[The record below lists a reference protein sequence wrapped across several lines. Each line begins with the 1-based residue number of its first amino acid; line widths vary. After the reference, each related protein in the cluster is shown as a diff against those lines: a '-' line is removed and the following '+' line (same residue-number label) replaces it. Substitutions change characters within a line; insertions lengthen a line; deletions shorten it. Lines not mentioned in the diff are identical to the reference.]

1 LALLLLVGAGEPQA
15 LRTASSN
22 IFLIREGE
30 VVEENLY
37 VAASLVRIAGT
48 IRGDLI
54 VVATDHLEVTG
65 RVEGDVIGFATT
77 ARLTGAVTGS
87 VRLAGVDLDM
97 GSETGGDVVG
107 LGRDVYL
114 GGSVAEDSLVW
125 SRSLIAGGEIG
136 RDMGGRTFGS
146 MTIGGRVGRD
156 VEMTVGRLWVLE
168 DAHIG
173 QDLGYRSAREAI
185 IHPGAVI
192 DGSVVQRTPLAPD
205 LRARAVRLFFGFI
218 ASVLLLAYGLVMIG
232 VAPDK
237 MERSI
242 TRLAD
247 HPIRC
252 LRRGAAQVGIL
263 ALPIVGAAAGVV
275 WGTPKAA
282 IGLTLFGLAMAP
294 LVVLWL
300 LFLVLTAPLPVL
312 IFAGR
317 VVSRGRLSD
326 YGAFVLPVIPLAA
339 LLLWVPYAGLGAGVV
354 LLALGAGARSLTA
367 GERYVLSRM

>member
-1 LALLLLVGAGEPQA
+1 MALLLLVSADEPQA
-15 LRTASSN
+15 LRADSSN

-37 VAASLVRIAGT
+37 VAGSLVRIAGT

-54 VVATDHLEVTG
+54 VLATDHLDVSG

-77 ARLTGAVTGS
+77 ANLTGAVTGS
-87 VRLAGVDLDM
+87 VRLAGVDLDIAAR
-97 GSETGGDVVG
+97 TGGDMVG

-125 SRSLIAGGEIG
+125 SRSLMAGGEIG
-136 RDMGGRTFGS
+136 RDMVGRTFGS
-146 MTIGGRVGRD
+146 TTIAGRVGRD
-156 VEMTVGRLWVLE
+156 VEMTVGRLLVLE
-168 DAHIG
+168 DARID

-192 DGSVVQRTPLAPD
+192 DGAVVQRTPLAPD
-205 LRARAVRLFFGFI
+205 LRARAARLLFGFV

-247 HPIRC
+247 HPVRC
-252 LRRGAAQVGIL
+252 LRRGG
-263 ALPIVGAAAGVV
+263 ALPVVSAVAGML
-275 WGTPKAA
+275 WGSPKLA
-282 IGLTLFGLAMAP
+282 IGLALFGLGMAP

-300 LFLVLTAPLPVL
+300 SFLVLTAPLPVL
-312 IFAGR
+312 ILAGR
-317 VVSRGRLSD
+317 VLSRDRLSD
-326 YGAFVLPVIPLAA
+326 YAAFMLPVIPVVA
-339 LLLWVPYAGLGAGVV
+339 LLLWVPYAGLGVV
-354 LLALGAGARSLTA
+354 VVVLALGAGARSLTA
-367 GERYVLSRM
+367 GERYVLSRL